1 MAVPGVDLSRIIPAR
16 AGFTAHERERSCPG
30 SDHPRSRGVYA
41 FTWRMQTSPVGSSP
55 LARGLRLRVRDR
67 RAEHGIIPA
76 RAGFTY
82 RCVNAKG
89 QAQDHP
95 RSRGVYK
102 VGKRRETIGYG
113 SSPLARGLPE
123 VAHTRFGSFGIIPA
137 RAEFTGA
144 NILYCGSI
152 ADHPRSRG
160 VYKVGKRWETIG
172 YGSSPL
178 ARGLLVFALCTL
190 NEGRIIPARAGFTA
204 ATATTPSG

>member
-1 MAVPGVDLSRIIPAR
+1 MRRRWGIRRIIPAR

-102 VGKRRETIGYG
+102 VGKR
-113 SSPLARGLPE
+113 
-123 VAHTRFGSFGIIPA
+123 
-137 RAEFTGA
+137 
-144 NILYCGSI
+144 
-152 ADHPRSRG
+152 
-160 VYKVGKRWETIG
+160 WETIG

-178 ARGLLVFALCTL
+178 ARSLPVPIFSIVVRS
-190 NEGRIIPARAGFTA
+190 RIIPARAGFTRWGSVGKPS
-204 ATATTPSG
+204 ATDHPRSRGVYLTVSVVTASYAGSSPLARGLRCAGHEL